1 MRVRYQRASPC
12 GVTNRQHRRDAT
24 AGPTLASRRYGP
36 KGAKWPEQG
45 HDLRL
50 GSLDPVSATR
60 VACALGLVFALAA
73 CGAPDN
79 RPYDDA
85 DVLFATE
92 MIPHHQQAV
101 AMAALAPAHGASRPV
116 QAVASQISA
125 EQIPEIAQLRGML
138 AEWGQSAPT
147 AAPGMMTADEMTQLE
162 AAGGPA
168 FDRAFLQMMITHH
181 QGALTMAKA
190 ELADGRDPDATLMA
204 QNISDAQQA
213 SIELM
218 QRLLAGK

>member
-1 MRVRYQRASPC
+1 M
-12 GVTNRQHRRDAT
+12 
-24 AGPTLASRRYGP
+24 
-36 KGAKWPEQG
+36 
-45 HDLRL
+45 
-50 GSLDPVSATR
+50 
-60 VACALGLVFALAA
+60 CALGVVFALAA

-92 MIPHHQQAV
+92 MIPHHRQAV
-101 AMAALAPAHGASRPV
+101 AMAKLATGHGASRPV
-116 QAVASQISA
+116 QEVASQITA
-125 EQIPEIAQLRGML
+125 EQVPEIAQLQGML
-138 AEWGQSAPT
+138 AEWGQSAPAAAST
-147 AAPGMMTADEMTQLE
+147 DGMPGMGGGGELADAAPGMMTDDEMTRLE
-162 AAGGPA
+162 AATGPA

-218 QRLLAGK
+218 QRPLAGK

>member
-1 MRVRYQRASPC
+1 VARFAIALVAVALLAGCAS
-12 GVTNRQHRRDAT
+12 
-24 AGPTLASRRYGP
+24 
-36 KGAKWPEQG
+36 
-45 HDLRL
+45 
-50 GSLDPVSATR
+50 
-60 VACALGLVFALAA
+60 
-73 CGAPDN
+73 APDN

-147 AAPGMMTADEMTQLE
+147 AAPMGGMPGMGGGGTLADAAPGMMTAEEMTQLE

>member
-1 MRVRYQRASPC
+1 MAKLA
-12 GVTNRQHRRDAT
+12 GVL
-24 AGPTLASRRYGP
+24 LAV
-36 KGAKWPEQG
+36 
-45 HDLRL
+45 L
-50 GSLDPVSATR
+50 
-60 VACALGLVFALAA
+60 LVAA

-101 AMAALAPAHGASRPV
+101 AMAELAPGHGASRPV

-138 AEWGQSAPT
+138 AEWGQAAPT
-147 AAPGMMTADEMTQLE
+147 AAPMGGMPGMGGGGDNGGALADAAPGMMTADEMTQLE

>member
-1 MRVRYQRASPC
+1 M
-12 GVTNRQHRRDAT
+12 
-24 AGPTLASRRYGP
+24 
-36 KGAKWPEQG
+36 
-45 HDLRL
+45 
-50 GSLDPVSATR
+50 SATR
-60 VACALGLVFALAA
+60 VACALGLVLALAA

-147 AAPGMMTADEMTQLE
+147 AAPTAAPMGGMPGMGGGGALADAAPGMMTADEMTQLE

>member
-1 MRVRYQRASPC
+1 M
-12 GVTNRQHRRDAT
+12 GV
-24 AGPTLASRRYGP
+24 SRI
-36 KGAKWPEQG
+36 GAA
-45 HDLRL
+45 L
-50 GSLDPVSATR
+50 
-60 VACALGLVFALAA
+60 VAVALLAA
-73 CGAPDN
+73 CAAPDN

-138 AEWGQSAPT
+138 AEWGQSEPTAAPMGGMPGMGDGGALAD
-147 AAPGMMTADEMTQLE
+147 AAPGMMTADEMTRLE

>member
-1 MRVRYQRASPC
+1 V
-12 GVTNRQHRRDAT
+12 GVI
-24 AGPTLASRRYGP
+24 G
-36 KGAKWPEQG
+36 
-45 HDLRL
+45 
-50 GSLDPVSATR
+50 
-60 VACALGLVFALAA
+60 GLLLVAA

-101 AMAALAPAHGASRPV
+101 AMAKLAPAHGASRPV
-116 QAVASQISA
+116 QEVASQISA

-138 AEWGQSAPT
+138 AEWDQAAGPTAAPMAGMPGMGGGT
-147 AAPGMMTADEMTQLE
+147 ALGAAAPGMMTDDEMTRLE
-162 AAGGPA
+162 SAGGPA
-168 FDRAFLQMMITHH
+168 FDHAFLQMMITHH

-190 ELADGRDPDATLMA
+190 ELADGRDPEAMLMA

-218 QRLLAGK
+218 QRLLAGR

>member
-1 MRVRYQRASPC
+1 M
-12 GVTNRQHRRDAT
+12 
-24 AGPTLASRRYGP
+24 TL
-36 KGAKWPEQG
+36 
-45 HDLRL
+45 
-50 GSLDPVSATR
+50 
-60 VACALGLVFALAA
+60 VAVALLAA

-79 RPYDDA
+79 RSYDDA

-92 MIPHHQQAV
+92 MIPHHRQAV
-101 AMAALAPAHGASRPV
+101 AMAELAPTHGASRPV
-116 QAVASQISA
+116 QEVASQISA
-125 EQIPEIAQLRGML
+125 EQVPEIVQLQGML
-138 AEWGQSAPT
+138 AEWGQSGPT
-147 AAPGMMTADEMTQLE
+147 TGPTTGPMAGMHGMGDGAGMADAAPGMMTDDEMTRLD
-162 AAGGPA
+162 AATGPA

>member
-1 MRVRYQRASPC
+1 MI
-12 GVTNRQHRRDAT
+12 G
-24 AGPTLASRRYGP
+24 
-36 KGAKWPEQG
+36 
-45 HDLRL
+45 
-50 GSLDPVSATR
+50 
-60 VACALGLVFALAA
+60 GLLLLAA

-101 AMAALAPAHGASRPV
+101 AMAKLVPTHGASRPV
-116 QAVASQISA
+116 QEVASQIAA
-125 EQIPEIAQLRGML
+125 EQVPEIVQLRGML
-138 AEWGQSAPT
+138 AEWDQSAAPT
-147 AAPGMMTADEMTQLE
+147 AAPMGGMPGMDGGTALGAAAPGMMTNDEMTRLE
-162 AAGGPA
+162 AANGPA

-218 QRLLAGK
+218 QRLLAG

>member
-1 MRVRYQRASPC
+1 VS
-12 GVTNRQHRRDAT
+12 V
-24 AGPTLASRRYGP
+24 S
-36 KGAKWPEQG
+36 
-45 HDLRL
+45 RL
-50 GSLDPVSATR
+50 GAAL
-60 VACALGLVFALAA
+60 VALALLAA

-101 AMAALAPAHGASRPV
+101 AMAELAPGHGASRPV
-116 QAVASQISA
+116 QALASQISA
-125 EQIPEIAQLRGML
+125 EQIPEIAQLWGML
-138 AEWGQSAPT
+138 AEWGQAAPT
-147 AAPGMMTADEMTQLE
+147 AVPMAGMHGMGGGTALADAAPGMMTDDEMTQLD

-168 FDRAFLQMMITHH
+168 FDRAFLHMMITHH

>member
-1 MRVRYQRASPC
+1 ML
-12 GVTNRQHRRDAT
+12 
-24 AGPTLASRRYGP
+24 LAV
-36 KGAKWPEQG
+36 
-45 HDLRL
+45 LLL
-50 GSLDPVSATR
+50 G
-60 VACALGLVFALAA
+60 ACA
-73 CGAPDN
+73 APDE

-147 AAPGMMTADEMTQLE
+147 AAPVGGMSGMGGGAPADAAPGMMTADEMTQLE

>member
-1 MRVRYQRASPC
+1 VVARRLA
-12 GVTNRQHRRDAT
+12 GVI
-24 AGPTLASRRYGP
+24 G
-36 KGAKWPEQG
+36 
-45 HDLRL
+45 
-50 GSLDPVSATR
+50 
-60 VACALGLVFALAA
+60 GLLVLAA

-79 RPYDDA
+79 RPFDDA

-101 AMAALAPAHGASRPV
+101 AMAKLAPAHGASRPV
-116 QAVASQISA
+116 QEVASQISA

-138 AEWGQSAPT
+138 AEWDQSPAPT
-147 AAPGMMTADEMTQLE
+147 AGPMKGMPGMDGGGALADAAPGMMTDDEMTRLQ
-162 AAGGPA
+162 AATGPA

-190 ELADGRDPDATLMA
+190 ELADGRDADAMLMA

-218 QRLLAGK
+218 QRLLAGR

>member
-1 MRVRYQRASPC
+1 M
-12 GVTNRQHRRDAT
+12 
-24 AGPTLASRRYGP
+24 
-36 KGAKWPEQG
+36 KWPEQG
-45 HDLRL
+45 RDLRL

-101 AMAALAPAHGASRPV
+101 AMAKLAPAHGASRPV

-147 AAPGMMTADEMTQLE
+147 AAPTAPPMGGMPGMGGGGALADAAPGMMTADEMTQLE

>member
-1 MRVRYQRASPC
+1 MWVS
-12 GVTNRQHRRDAT
+12 
-24 AGPTLASRRYGP
+24 
-36 KGAKWPEQG
+36 
-45 HDLRL
+45 RL
-50 GSLDPVSATR
+50 GAAL
-60 VACALGLVFALAA
+60 VAAALLAA
-73 CGAPDN
+73 CGAPDD

-101 AMAALAPAHGASRPV
+101 AMAELAPGHGASRPV
-116 QAVASQISA
+116 QAVASQIAA

-138 AEWGQSAPT
+138 AEWGQAAPAAAPT
-147 AAPGMMTADEMTQLE
+147 PAPMGGMPGMGGGALADAAPGMMTDAEMTRLE
-162 AAGGPA
+162 AATGPA

>member
-1 MRVRYQRASPC
+1 V
-12 GVTNRQHRRDAT
+12 G
-24 AGPTLASRRYGP
+24 
-36 KGAKWPEQG
+36 
-45 HDLRL
+45 
-50 GSLDPVSATR
+50 
-60 VACALGLVFALAA
+60 ALGLVLALAA

-79 RPYDDA
+79 RTYDDA

-138 AEWGQSAPT
+138 AEWGQSAPIAAPT
-147 AAPGMMTADEMTQLE
+147 GGMPGMGGGTGVADAAPGMMTDDEMTRLD
-162 AAGGPA
+162 AATGPA

>member
-1 MRVRYQRASPC
+1 MPNSAWSTTC
-12 GVTNRQHRRDAT
+12 VT
-24 AGPTLASRRYGP
+24 
-36 KGAKWPEQG
+36 
-45 HDLRL
+45 HDSGQL
-50 GSLDPVSATR
+50 
-60 VACALGLVFALAA
+60 
-73 CGAPDN
+73 PD
-79 RPYDDA
+79 
-85 DVLFATE
+85 ATE

-101 AMAALAPAHGASRPV
+101 AMAALAPGHGASRPV
-116 QAVASQISA
+116 QAVASQVSA

-138 AEWGQSAPT
+138 AGWGQAVPTAAPMGGMPGMGGGT
-147 AAPGMMTADEMTQLE
+147 AMADAAPGMMTDAEMTQLE

-218 QRLLAGK
+218 QWLLAGK

>member
-1 MRVRYQRASPC
+1 MGRI
-12 GVTNRQHRRDAT
+12 G
-24 AGPTLASRRYGP
+24 
-36 KGAKWPEQG
+36 
-45 HDLRL
+45 
-50 GSLDPVSATR
+50 
-60 VACALGLVFALAA
+60 CALLALTLLAA

-92 MIPHHQQAV
+92 MIPHHRQAV
-101 AMAALAPAHGASRPV
+101 AMAELAPAHGASRPV

-138 AEWGQSAPT
+138 AEWGQSAPAAAPT
-147 AAPGMMTADEMTQLE
+147 GGMPGMGGGTGVADAAPGMMTDDEMTRLD
-162 AAGGPA
+162 AATGPA
-168 FDRAFLQMMITHH
+168 FDRAYLQMMITHH